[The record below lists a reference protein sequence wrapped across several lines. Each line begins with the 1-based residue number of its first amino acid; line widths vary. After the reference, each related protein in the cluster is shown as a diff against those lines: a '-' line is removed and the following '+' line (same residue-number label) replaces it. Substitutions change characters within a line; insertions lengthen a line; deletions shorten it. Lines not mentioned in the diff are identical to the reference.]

1 MILNPQAKKEN
12 PIMAGVIDPDYYS
25 KIGLLIHNEVNKNY
39 VRSPENSLGCLLIF
53 LVNKQLNY

>member
-1 MILNPQAKKEN
+1 MILNQQAKKEV

-39 VRSPENSLGCLLIF
+39 VRSPGNSLLGCLLIF
-53 LVNKQLNY
+53 LVQ